1 MKSRI
6 KLKTILE
13 QIQAEASLSGISR
26 TGQMPVWDY
35 YVARNFDAEKIYVAE
50 GSGQIFDS
58 NLLPIGA
65 INKNDQIKILSPD
78 LTVLKN
84 RKYATIKQIS
94 TNIVG
99 LLSINLIKKPSAKA
113 SKDKIFG
120 SPQSKEF
127 LPEKIGL
134 VGKTYRDKQQLA
146 SQTITGLEKAYA
158 EEKYNEI
165 VAYLKE
171 CVEIASSRAFLNE
184 GFTKKYN
191 LSRSYKIA
199 SSDMGILSKNFGEI
213 VAAIYIL
220 ANNKQAAA
228 VKFPDNIAA
237 PLYDFIM
244 LKQNGFAEYYSVKS
258 LGGSSTSIENINFL
272 LKNFQEGNSLFIEY
286 DHEVDVI
293 MNLMNNK
300 KEGITTLTNI
310 QNFFEKYLPEKQVQ
324 IINKLNE
331 ISKNKI
337 NSLSQIELNNWF
349 KGMLSTASIDQ
360 FVSTMNSIYNEILAD
375 AGEGPSKAATASLMD
390 MYNSKS
396 SKDNGYIYY
405 PMGSYI
411 TKYLNNTGDYLMVLN
426 IILNY
431 GTYVHQFNVDMYS
444 DRFDVSIE
452 SFKTKKFRF
461 SYNAGA
467 KYPANRPIGFIS
479 I

>member
-13 QIQAEASLSGISR
+13 QIQAEASLAKKSR
-26 TGQMPVWDY
+26 TGQMPGWDY
-35 YVARNFDAEKIYVAE
+35 YVARNFDAEKIYVTE
-50 GSGQIFDS
+50 DSGQILDS
-58 NLLPIGA
+58 NLMPIGA
-65 INKNDQIKILSPD
+65 VNKNDELKILSAE
-78 LTVLKN
+78 LTILKN
-84 RKYATIKQIS
+84 KKYASIKHLS
-94 TNIVG
+94 TGVVG
-99 LLSINLIKKPSAKA
+99 LLPINLIKKPSEKL

-134 VGKTYRDKQQLA
+134 TGKIYSDKQQLA
-146 SQTITGLEKAYA
+146 SQAITGLKKTYS
-158 EEKYNEI
+158 EEKYKEI
-165 VAYLKE
+165 QAYLKE

-199 SSDMGILSKNFGEI
+199 PSDLGILSKNFGET

-220 ANNKQAAA
+220 SNNKQASA
-228 VKFPDNIAA
+228 VEFPKNISA

-244 LKQNGFAEYYSVKS
+244 LKKNGFAEYYSVKS

-272 LKNFQEGNSLFIEY
+272 LKNFQENNRLFIDYE
-286 DHEVDVI
+286 HEIDVI
-293 MNLMNNK
+293 INLMNNK

-324 IINKLNE
+324 IINKLNK

-349 KGMLSTASIDQ
+349 SGMLSTASIDQ
-360 FVSTMNSIYNEILAD
+360 FVSTMNSIYDEILAD
-375 AGEGPSKAATASLMD
+375 KGKKPSKATVASLMD

-444 DRFDVSIE
+444 DRFDVSIA

-461 SYNAGA
+461 SYNAAA